1 MRILFN
7 HHISGAADVIDLMR
21 RAQPGL
27 FVIATHERDDTP
39 IRLVADRF
47 LAEPLDTR
55 RMTPDAYADWL
66 LGIAL
71 SEKAE
76 LVIPY
81 RRRDELAPFRGHF
94 ADCGIRLLTASDKE
108 TMRLLEE
115 KPKLLDRM
123 AEAGVPITPF
133 RLFRGLADYEQLR
146 ASDDLFPD
154 HPGDLCV
161 KPASGIYGAG
171 FRILRERISDQTPLS
186 ALSTL
191 EVPEPAFRAT
201 LAALPGAEQMM
212 LMPLLP
218 GPERSVD
225 FACYEGRLLGTVTR
239 IKTLTSQKMCHDR
252 RGEELADLV
261 ARTFGLSGVLN
272 IQTMEDA
279 AGTARL
285 LEVNSRTSGGVGMTG
300 LTNLNLPG
308 LLLDALQGMIL
319 AGPLRVSG
327 EIVAGRRETFWPA

>member
-1 MRILFN
+1 M
-7 HHISGAADVIDLMR
+7 G
-21 RAQPGL
+21 
-27 FVIATHERDDTP
+27 
-39 IRLVADRF
+39 
-47 LAEPLDTR
+47 
-55 RMTPDAYADWL
+55 
-66 LGIAL
+66 
-71 SEKAE
+71 
-76 LVIPY
+76 
-81 RRRDELAPFRGHF
+81 
-94 ADCGIRLLTASDKE
+94 
-108 TMRLLEE
+108 
-115 KPKLLDRM
+115 
-123 AEAGVPITPF
+123 
-133 RLFRGLADYEQLR
+133 

-171 FRILRERISDQTPLS
+171 FRILREGISDRTPLS

-191 EVPEPAFRAT
+191 KVPEPAFRAT

-212 LMPLLP
+212 LMPLLT

-225 FACYEGRLLGTVTR
+225 FTRYEGRLLGTVTR

-252 RGEELADLV
+252 RGEELADFV
-261 ARTFGLSGVLN
+261 ARTFGLSGLLN

-285 LEVNSRTSGGVGMTG
+285 LEVNSRTSGGVVMTG